1 MACYTLDTPVV
12 LSTNAALSED
22 RAISVDMALSTS
34 LGSGLSLSWQNISLT
49 QNATHVTNPLNLVL
63 WHTTSGSYNHSSAVV
78 WQNTSTSPFPSV
90 LNATHVTNSP
100 NFVLWPTTSGSH
112 NHSSAVVWQN
122 TSTSPL
128 SLVPSKTS
136 SPIDLGLLMG
146 FATRKTFA
154 TPLVLLTIYVQ
165 AVALAF

>member
-78 WQNTSTSPFPSV
+78 WQNTSTSP
-90 LNATHVTNSP
+90 
-100 NFVLWPTTSGSH
+100 
-112 NHSSAVVWQN
+112 
-122 TSTSPL
+122 L